1 MQSFL
6 KLPSAH
12 KFQAHLLAFLLMVLP
27 PMGMYLAA
35 RNGAVGWI
43 WVLLA
48 IVVLGNL
55 LAIAVK

>member
-1 MQSFL
+1 MQTFRQFL
-6 KLPSAH
+6 NAH

-27 PMGMYLAA
+27 PAGLYLAA
-35 RNGAVGWI
+35 RSGAIAWI

-48 IVVLGNL
+48 VVVLGNL